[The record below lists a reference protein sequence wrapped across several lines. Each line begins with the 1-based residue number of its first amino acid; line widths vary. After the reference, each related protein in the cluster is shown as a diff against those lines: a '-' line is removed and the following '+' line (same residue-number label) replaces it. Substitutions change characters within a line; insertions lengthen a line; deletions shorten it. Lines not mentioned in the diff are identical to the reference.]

1 MYLFL
6 ISYTQMKKLVKKV
19 VHKPEAERTRKEK
32 ILRDVAF
39 FGVVI
44 YAAVMTFLV
53 FDTKATEVETEAAA
67 LTAQMNVNQ
76 VALLK

>member
-1 MYLFL
+1 M
-6 ISYTQMKKLVKKV
+6 Q
-19 VHKPEAERTRKEK
+19 K

-53 FDTKATEVETEAAA
+53 FDAKAQEVQAENDLISAKLQT
-67 LTAQMNVNQ
+67 QQ
-76 VALLK
+76 VAFHR

>member
-1 MYLFL
+1 
-6 ISYTQMKKLVKKV
+6 MKKLVKKL
-19 VHKPEAERTRKEK
+19 VHKPESERSKMQK

-53 FDTKATEVETEAAA
+53 FDAKAQEVQAENDLISAKLQT
-67 LTAQMNVNQ
+67 QQ
-76 VALLK
+76 VAFHR